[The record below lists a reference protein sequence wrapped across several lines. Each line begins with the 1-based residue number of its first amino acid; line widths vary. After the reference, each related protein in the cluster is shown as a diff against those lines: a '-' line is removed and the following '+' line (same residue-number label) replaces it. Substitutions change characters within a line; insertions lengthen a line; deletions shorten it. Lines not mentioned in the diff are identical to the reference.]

1 MNGRAVA
8 GKNASYITMKFTSP
22 NHHRFSL
29 AGQRV
34 SSPNIHTI
42 DETSPSDAFS
52 EWPWN
57 DELSKGKNTTALVR
71 TRATEDSPC
80 LGDPPQYLKKEK
92 L

>member
-29 AGQRV
+29 AGQRM
-34 SSPNIHTI
+34 SGPNIHTI

-71 TRATEDSPC
+71 TLATEDSPC
-80 LGDPPQYLKKEK
+80 LGDPPQYKKEK